1 MQGLPFCVAGMGDLL
16 ALFRCISCRFAFG
29 TNVARPTSLGALG
42 RVYTSSEV
50 GWVAAGC
57 DAAADARLLAAGWQP
72 LSGLIGMLD
81 GTAALRAVCMP

>member
-29 TNVARPTSLGALG
+29 TDVARPTSLGAPG

-50 GWVAAGC
+50 GWVAAG
-57 DAAADARLLAAGWQP
+57 
-72 LSGLIGMLD
+72 
-81 GTAALRAVCMP
+81 